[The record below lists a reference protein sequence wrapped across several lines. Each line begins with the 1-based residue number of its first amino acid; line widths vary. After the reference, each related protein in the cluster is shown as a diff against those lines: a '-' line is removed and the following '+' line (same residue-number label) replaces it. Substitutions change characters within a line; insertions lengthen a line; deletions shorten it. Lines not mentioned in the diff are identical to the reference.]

1 MLEKWCSYSSHGE
14 VIPNTRIIAFKVPLR
29 KESMQNRD
37 AKEWFTLDDLVKAI
51 PNLGLVIDLCNTQKY
66 YKPKDL
72 ESRGIIHKKVV
83 CIGGAV
89 PPKSVTDKFCSIIDD
104 FLKEN
109 DSDKL
114 VGVHCTHGLNRTG
127 YLVCRYLM
135 TRLNMTP
142 DDAIKAFE
150 DARGHKMVRLKLK
163 NHLLKFKDPNFV
175 EVEETKKRFKGP
187 DFRGQRNNPNSGE
200 KEVEP
205 TKSSQG
211 PDFRGQRNNPNLGE
225 KKAGTTKSFL
235 DPDFQGQLNSR
246 RTTRDPNNW
255 REPNPHYPEYDASSS
270 MGQSGI

>member
-1 MLEKWCSYSSHGE
+1 
-14 VIPNTRIIAFKVPLR
+14 
-29 KESMQNRD
+29 MQNRD

-150 DARGHKMVRLKLK
+150 EARGHQIERPEFIEYLK
-163 NHLLKFKDPNFV
+163 KFEDPEFV
-175 EVEETKKRFKGP
+175 DNDIRSNKFVP
-187 DFRGQRNNPNSGE
+187 NRGGR
-200 KEVEP
+200 
-205 TKSSQG
+205 
-211 PDFRGQRNNPNLGE
+211 
-225 KKAGTTKSFL
+225 AGRS
-235 DPDFQGQLNSR
+235 PAPR
-246 RTTRDPNNW
+246 RQPRSPY
-255 REPNPHYPEYDASSS
+255 R
-270 MGQSGI
+270 